1 MVVAARIRS
10 ISPGRLLRGG
20 SAIFF
25 ATRGTDIPARPEERR
40 VHHPRTRRTTVCA
53 LVVALL
59 LGAGPPSARS
69 AQSQSVPPHSAAP
82 PTAASSGQPR
92 AKKKK
97 KSARAARRQL
107 APDPAR
113 IREIQQALAREG
125 FYEGDPT
132 GKWDPQTVSA
142 MKGFQQA
149 KGLPPTGKIEALSL
163 QKLGLG
169 SATAGLAP
177 PEPKTP
183 PEPRAPT
190 GASPPGRSSSRP
202 Q

>member
-1 MVVAARIRS
+1 L

-20 SAIFF
+20 PAVFF
-25 ATRGTDIPARPEERR
+25 AGLWTDIPAYPEERT
-40 VHHPRTRRTTVCA
+40 VCPPRTLRTSLCA

-59 LGAGPPSARS
+59 LGAGPAAPQAP
-69 AQSQSVPPHSAAP
+69 QSQSAP
-82 PTAASSGQPR
+82 PQSAPPPRPASTDQRS

-97 KSARAARRQL
+97 KSARTARRQL

-125 FYEGDPT
+125 FYDGDPS

-149 KGLPPTGKIEALSL
+149 KGLPPTGKIEAHSL

-169 SATAGLAP
+169 SSTAGLAP
-177 PEPKTP
+177 PVPKTP
-183 PEPRAPT
+183 LEPRAPAGT
-190 GASPPGRSSSRP
+190 SPPAPSPSRP
-202 Q
+202 QK

>member
-1 MVVAARIRS
+1 VTTRIFS
-10 ISPGRLLRGG
+10 TLPGRLLRGG
-20 SAIFF
+20 PAVFY
-25 ATRGTDIPARPEERR
+25 ACRGTDIPACPEARSTCPPPSRR
-40 VHHPRTRRTTVCA
+40 GAVCS

-59 LGAGPPSARS
+59 LSAGPPAARA
-69 AQSQSVPPHSAAP
+69 AQSQSAPAQTSAP
-82 PTAASSGQPR
+82 PKAASTGQPR

-97 KSARAARRQL
+97 KSARPARRQL

-125 FYEGDPT
+125 FYQGEPT

-149 KGLPPTGKIEALSL
+149 KGLAPTGKIEALSL

-183 PEPRAPT
+183 PEPRAPA
-190 GASPPGRSSSRP
+190 GASPPAPSPSRP